1 MVLDGLR
8 GYLQLANGLTD
19 VTRERAMAAART
31 LAAQGAS
38 VNVFVPG
45 PVRSQVSSLT
55 DDLLATSRMNRDLLL
70 NLVRGEVERS
80 VARLGLV
87 SSQELDAA
95 NRRSRGL
102 EVRVTELE
110 ASLLDSSAAP
120 KPAAKKAAAKKATAK
135 KATAKKATAKKATA
149 KKASPAPAAS
159 PAASTAPAAPA
170 APTAPGASGASTAP
184 VAPTSTGSEGAA
196 T

>member
-110 ASLLDSSAAP
+110 AALLDSSAAP
-120 KPAAKKAAAKKATAK
+120 KPAAKKATAK

-149 KKASPAPAAS
+149 KKTTAKKTTAKKTTKKATAKSTPTAPAAS
-159 PAASTAPAAPA
+159 TVST
-170 APTAPGASGASTAP
+170 
-184 VAPTSTGSEGAA
+184 APTSTGSEGAA